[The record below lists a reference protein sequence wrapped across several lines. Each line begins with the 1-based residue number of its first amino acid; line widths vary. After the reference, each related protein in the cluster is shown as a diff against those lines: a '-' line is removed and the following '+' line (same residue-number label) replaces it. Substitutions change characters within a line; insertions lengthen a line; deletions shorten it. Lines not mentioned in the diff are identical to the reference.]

1 MGLYEPQRWKIR
13 RLTFMALHLWK
24 IYAVHSSFSDYI
36 IHTAKI
42 HKHTVFFIIKCQFW
56 LHKKKTLRNQTN
68 KQTTKASQTLTHV
81 RHLFIIYALGLWYVM
96 CLCVYSRTKAYAGN
110 NKILIKVCLLNT
122 HVHG

>member
-1 MGLYEPQRWKIR
+1 MTR
-13 RLTFMALHLWK
+13 
-24 IYAVHSSFSDYI
+24 
-36 IHTAKI
+36 
-42 HKHTVFFIIKCQFW
+42 
-56 LHKKKTLRNQTN
+56 RNQTN

-96 CLCVYSRTKAYAGN
+96 YMCVCICSRTKAYAGN